1 MLRFPEHLYTD
12 VRIENVYETKIHYK
26 KTTLQE
32 ENSRTTEG
40 VFIRVYDGSR
50 WYYSAITDASAIQS
64 EIDKLASMATPN
76 PAIDKDPIVKAF
88 EVNKDD
94 KHRFDQCSLRN
105 IPIKKKRKL
114 IKSLLNLYEDD
125 SIVHHESQ
133 YVDRHTKKTFYSS
146 KGADLH
152 FDVQFCGVRS
162 DLEMAHGDNREHF
175 STSKA
180 GVRFEDLNTIADHI
194 KNEVDKNIAFI
205 KACEPVEGGD
215 YPVLLSP
222 EAAGVFTHESFG
234 HKSEADFMV
243 GDATMK
249 KAWALGK
256 TIAPDGLS
264 IVDSG
269 EIDGSG
275 FTPYDDEG
283 SKARKTYL
291 IKKGKLAGRLH
302 SAATATELGEMPT
315 GNARAV
321 DFEFEPIVR
330 MTTTYIEKGDKPLD
344 AIIQSIDHGIYIDK
358 IKHGSGMS
366 TFTIAPSRAYKIEN
380 GEITTPLQISVIS
393 GSVFKTLEKVEALSQ
408 EFELLSFVGGGCGK
422 MEQFPLPVGFGGPY
436 TLVSSL
442 KVE

>member
-1 MLRFPEHLYTD
+1 MLRFPENLYTD

-32 ENSRTTEG
+32 EKSRTTEG
-40 VFIRVYDGSR
+40 VFIRVYDGNR
-50 WYYSAITDASAIQS
+50 WYYSAITDASSIQN

-76 PAIDKDPIVKAF
+76 PDIDKDPIVKAY

-94 KHRFDQCSLRN
+94 KQRFDQCSLRD

-114 IKSLLNLYEDD
+114 IKSLLNLYRDET
-125 SIVHHESQ
+125 IVHHESQ

-152 FDVQFCGVRS
+152 FDIQFCGVRFNME
-162 DLEMAHGDNREHF
+162 LAHGDNRDRF
-175 STSKA
+175 SASKA
-180 GVRFEDLNTIADHI
+180 GIRFEDLNNISEFLKA
-194 KNEVDKNIAFI
+194 EVDKNIDFI
-205 KACEPVEGGD
+205 KRCEPVEGGD

-243 GDATMK
+243 GDETMK

-256 TIAPDGLS
+256 KIAPDTLS
-264 IVDSG
+264 IVDHG
-269 EIDGSG
+269 EIDGNG

-291 IKKGKLAGRLH
+291 IKKGELAGRLH
-302 SAATATELGEMPT
+302 SAATATELDEMPT

-321 DFEFEPIVR
+321 NFEFEPIVR
-330 MTTTYIEKGDKPLD
+330 MTTTYIENGDKPLD
-344 AIIQSIDHGIYIDK
+344 AIIASIDNGIYIDK
-358 IKHGSGMS
+358 INHGSGMS
-366 TFTIAPSRAYKIEN
+366 TFTIAPSRAYRIEN
-380 GEITTPLQISVIS
+380 GEITTPLQISVVS
-393 GSVFKTLEKVEALSQ
+393 GSVFKTLEKVEALSE

-436 TLVSSL
+436 TLVGSL